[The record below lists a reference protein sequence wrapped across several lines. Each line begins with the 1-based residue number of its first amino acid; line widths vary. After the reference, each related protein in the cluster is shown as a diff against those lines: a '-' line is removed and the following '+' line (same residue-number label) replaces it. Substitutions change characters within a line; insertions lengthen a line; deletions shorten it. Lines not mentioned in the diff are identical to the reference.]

1 MILILTEKKDQST
14 SKVIE
19 WLLFFK
25 AKFIVITEDDFIEV
39 VKLYPATGSF
49 IIKTEN
55 QVINSDD
62 ITSVWYRRGGLKILN
77 KKFSIESTDYQEVV
91 KLFQQYG
98 NFEKTGTEH
107 FLNFTF
113 FKKNQINNQLRSS
126 VNKLVV
132 LNRAQ
137 EVGLNIPASIMT
149 TEKKEVL
156 AFISEHKK
164 IITKP
169 AIESLT
175 IATQDFSF
183 CAFTQIVTSKIL
195 SKYNDTIPLTF
206 FQKYVKKIFEIRI
219 FYIRGEFYS
228 MAIFSQKN
236 KKTRIDFRHYDDELP
251 NRNVPFKLPK
261 EIEKKIN
268 KLLQLLNIN
277 SASIDML
284 YGIDKVFYFLE
295 INPIGQF
302 GMTSSPCNYYLE
314 KLIAEILQNSR

>member
-1 MILILTEKKDQST
+1 MILILTETKDQST
-14 SKVIE
+14 CRVIE
-19 WLLFFK
+19 WLLYFK
-25 AKFIVITEDDFIEV
+25 AKFIVITEDEFIEV
-39 VKLYPATGSF
+39 VKICPTSGNF
-49 IIKTEN
+49 VIKTES

-62 ITSVWYRRGGLKILN
+62 TTSVWYRRGGLKILS
-77 KKFSIESTDYQEVV
+77 KKLNTSNTDYPEVI
-91 KLFQQYG
+91 KLFQQYS

-113 FKKNQINNQLRSS
+113 FEKNQINNQLRSS

-137 EVGLNIPASIMT
+137 KVGLNVPDSIMT
-149 TEKKEVL
+149 TEKKELL
-156 AFISEHKK
+156 AFFSKNKK

-169 AIESLT
+169 AIESLV
-175 IATQDFSF
+175 IATKDFNF
-183 CAFTQIVTSKIL
+183 GAFTQVVTSKIL
-195 SKYNDTIPLTF
+195 SKYNDIIPLSF
-206 FQKYVKKIFEIRI
+206 FQKYVQKLFEIRI
-219 FYIRGEFYS
+219 FYIRGGFYS

-261 EIEKKIN
+261 EIEKKID
-268 KLLQLLNIN
+268 KLMHLLSIN

-284 YGIDKVFYFLE
+284 YGVDKVFYFLE

-302 GMTSSPCNYYLE
+302 GMTSFPCNYYLE
-314 KLIAEILQNSR
+314 KRIAEMLQNNK